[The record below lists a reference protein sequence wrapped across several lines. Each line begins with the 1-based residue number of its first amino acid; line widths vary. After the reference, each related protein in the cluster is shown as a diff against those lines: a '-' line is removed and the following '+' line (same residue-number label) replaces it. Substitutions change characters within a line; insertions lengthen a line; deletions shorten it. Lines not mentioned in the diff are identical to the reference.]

1 MIVNNKVNKL
11 KLIPIMVAGD
21 ASQANN
27 FHSKECK
34 DDKKISKLL
43 GSWKVVEGTKWIRKP
58 ELNPEIN
65 PEMFA
70 YLLKP
75 VNTFDH
81 SKKSCGS
88 GTMTGRRNQQRGL
101 KIQCQIRQRD

>member
-1 MIVNNKVNKL
+1 
-11 KLIPIMVAGD
+11 
-21 ASQANN
+21 
-27 FHSKECK
+27 
-34 DDKKISKLL
+34 LL

-88 GTMTGRRNQQRGL
+88 GTMTGRKKPAKRFENSVSDPSTRL
-101 KIQCQIRQRD
+101 RK